1 MMERRGP
8 RGRENR
14 VADSHRLL
22 SVTDDQAA
30 ALRYPSFW
38 NTVEE
43 IKTNADGLLFWCFD
57 EAAHLPD
64 K

>member
-1 MMERRGP
+1 VLNKYAERVGLTP
-8 RGRENR
+8 HSTT
-14 VADSHRLL
+14 ASK
-22 SVTDDQAA
+22 SAA
-30 ALRYPSFW
+30 SAPEPSFW